1 MSQLR
6 RQAVIDLGSNSVRM
20 LVVEADQAGRWR
32 VIDEARA
39 LLRLGECLDK
49 HGSLAPLQGTA
60 SWLLGSWAA
69 RTRQLG
75 VDGVAAVGTAALR
88 TAPDGAAFA
97 RALERSSGIPIR
109 IIDGQEEAR
118 LGFLGALGSLDLGEG
133 QLVDLGGASTE
144 ISTFKDRNLQRAVS
158 LPLGSV
164 TLGRRFFKSDPPTP
178 AQLAA
183 AEKAARK
190 AVQELVPDPRSGL
203 PLVAVGGSFRSL
215 AKIQQRASAYP
226 FPSLHN
232 YQMAPGAIDALYQRL
247 ARLPY
252 RQRRRLPGLA
262 AHRAET
268 VLSALTLARAVSAWL
283 EPSLIVISGAGL
295 REGLLL
301 EQLPAAARPG
311 PGQLLA
317 DSVHNLL
324 FQLGER
330 PNPPLAQLADALA
343 RALAPLLPDSARPLI
358 LAAAELRGLGRRVN
372 FYDRHLETFYLVT
385 HARLFGLSHPEQV
398 VLAAASGYEGPHRL
412 TQSLRPYARL
422 LGPGEGALAARL
434 GLVVAYAE
442 ALHQRALPAQ
452 LEFAALVSAKE
463 IALTVRGL
471 AEPPA
476 IPYDDLDRLGAHFAK
491 VFGRRLRCRYLPA

>member
-20 LVVEADQAGRWR
+20 LIVEADQEGRWR

-39 LLRLGECLDK
+39 LLRLGECLSR
-49 HGSLAPLQGTA
+49 HGSLAPLLGAA

-69 RTRQLG
+69 RARQLG

-88 TAPDGAAFA
+88 TAPDGADFA
-97 RALERSSGIPIR
+97 RALERSSGIPLR
-109 IIDGQEEAR
+109 IIGGEEEAR
-118 LGFLGALGSLDLGEG
+118 LGFLGALGSLELGEG
-133 QLVDLGGASTE
+133 HLIDLGGASTE
-144 ISTFKDRNLQRAVS
+144 ISTFRDRSLERAIS

-164 TLGRRFFKSDPPTP
+164 TLGRRFFKADPPTP
-178 AQLAA
+178 AQLEA
-183 AEKAARK
+183 AERAARK
-190 AVQELVPDPRSGL
+190 AVQKLVPDPRPGL
-203 PLVAVGGSFRSL
+203 PLVAIGGSFRSL

-232 YQMAPGAIDALYQRL
+232 YQMAPAALDALYQRL
-247 ARLPY
+247 ARLPF

-311 PGQLLA
+311 PGQLLP
-317 DSVHNLL
+317 DSVRNLL

-330 PNPPLAQLADALA
+330 PNPSLAALTGALA
-343 RALAPLLPDSARPLI
+343 RALAPLLPESAWPLL
-358 LAAAELRGLGRRVN
+358 LAAADLRGVGRRVN
-372 FYDRHLETFYLVT
+372 FYDRHPETFYLIT

-398 VLAAASGYEGPHRL
+398 VLAAAAGYEGPHRL
-412 TQSLRPYARL
+412 AQSLRPYARL
-422 LGPGEGALAARL
+422 LGPADGALAARL
-434 GLVVAYAE
+434 GLLVAYAE
-442 ALHQRALPAQ
+442 ALLQRALPAQ
-452 LEFAALVSAKE
+452 VELTALVSAKE
-463 IALTVRGL
+463 IALTVRGMP
-471 AEPPA
+471 EPPA
-476 IPYDDLDRLGAHFAK
+476 IPYDDLDRLSAHFAK
-491 VFGRRLRCRYLPA
+491 VFGRRLHRRYLPA